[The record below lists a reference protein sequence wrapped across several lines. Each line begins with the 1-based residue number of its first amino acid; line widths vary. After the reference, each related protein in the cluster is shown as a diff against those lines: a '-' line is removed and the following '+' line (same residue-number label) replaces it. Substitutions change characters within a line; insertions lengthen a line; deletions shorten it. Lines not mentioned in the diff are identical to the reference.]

1 MRREMNRIFAVL
13 LILCLLISTVSV
25 AAIATTVNTLYL
37 KPNSNWLNGGAR
49 FAAYFF
55 ESGDCWVDMTDPDG
69 DGIYECAVPDGFSN
83 VIFCRMNPAAAENNW
98 NNKWN
103 QTADLIVPTNGDNC
117 YTVAE
122 DTWDAGGGT
131 WSKLGEIPDEQPQA
145 VDYYLF
151 GYINGADYGYQAD
164 YANMGIYKFSAGKL
178 TVHFETDSYVGIKT
192 TGNANWYMPLEYVS
206 GSTATFYNTSAGG
219 AEKMLI
225 PGGTDVTLTLK
236 VNSDDTLTVSYG
248 ASQCSHSYGSKVT
261 TAATCTGSGI
271 KTYTCSLCGDSYT
284 EYIAPSGHRFTGGFC
299 SVCGEADADASE
311 VCDHTY
317 NCKLLSA
324 ATCTEYARYA
334 LTCTQCGHYTMLSAD
349 ALATQWLCAVPT
361 GMSASAFETKT
372 VYSYRDLAGDWS
384 KTGIGTVYYV
394 SSWPSGFL
402 TSDSLYNRYDNKTQK
417 VTNIIHDTTK
427 VTPESD
433 EIVGYLYY
441 HWCRSGTVFTVES
454 QSGDYTQ
461 FHAYYSTKTPD
472 QANKYDPS
480 DNSYR
485 FDDAPCCDNSGW
497 FFPLPVYG
505 QTYGTYY
512 NQGGWGQWSEWS
524 TSKVTA
530 NDTREVRSCT
540 GYRYTAATLMNHSFS
555 GGRCTVCGAAASGC
569 AHNYTS
575 SVTSAAS
582 CTQNGLR
589 SYTCTL
595 CGDAYTESIPATG
608 HSYTNGK
615 CTFCGA
621 SDPNQSEATYY
632 LVGWINGTDHGCESD
647 WENLGDYKFVNGKLT
662 ASFNEDSYVF
672 VKSSDNNRWLLAS
685 AYCEIA
691 TCTFREDGT
700 EKMFV
705 PGGVELSFTLTENSN
720 GSVTVSYTK
729 GGTAACAHSYTS
741 QVTTAATCY
750 FNGVRTFTCTMCGNS
765 YTESIPATGHQFADG
780 YCIYCGEFD
789 GSVAMINTYYLVG
802 WINGAD
808 HGCEMDY
815 ENNGDYKFV
824 NGQLSAT
831 FTEDSYVFV
840 KTENNGKWFLA
851 DAYCTETNCTFRENG
866 TEKMFVPGG
875 VQLFF
880 RITEND
886 DGSVTVSY
894 TKGGA
899 AACTHSYTAEVTTE
913 ATCTAPGL
921 RTYTCILCGHSYT
934 QNIAANGHNF
944 FGGICS
950 VCGIAD
956 SSGSTTTGTTYYLVG
971 YINGADHGCEADWQN
986 LGNYRFVNG
995 RLTAKF
1001 TQDSYVFVKTGDNQ
1015 DFLLAP
1021 SYCEASTCTFAVGN
1035 REKMFVPAGVE
1046 LTFVLT
1052 EKTDGT
1058 VSVSYTSGN
1067 TPASTVPTLTLKAPT
1082 LEFKDM
1088 ITINAFYT
1096 AENNQDVVEMGMI
1109 TYTSKVER
1117 WSVRTADYVTP
1128 GYSYVESSGRYYSSS
1143 QGIHGKYL
1151 ADTFYLATY
1160 AKLADGSYVYSKLA
1174 PYSPMT
1180 YANSQLQN
1188 ATDVTLKQLA
1198 VAMLNFGTEAQLYF
1212 GHNTGNLANAAL
1224 NATHLALPEAYRADM
1239 VSAVPAAPT
1248 DKQGVLAN
1256 NQGFASRKPAISFE
1270 GAFCINYF
1278 FTPNYAPASG
1288 ITLYYWS
1295 LEDYNTN
1302 SVLSPSNATGSF
1314 KLTGSGTGEYRG
1326 DITGIAAKQL
1336 SEAVYVAAAY
1346 KDSNGTVWTSGV
1358 LGYSIGAY
1366 CSSQISKGGTI
1377 ADLAKATAVY
1387 GYHAKAYFG

>member
-1 MRREMNRIFAVL
+1 MKRGMNRIFAML
-13 LILCLLISTVSV
+13 LVLCLLISAGSV
-25 AAIATTVNTLYL
+25 AAVAATASKLYL
-37 KPNSNWLNGGAR
+37 KPNSNWLTGGAR

-69 DGIYECAVPDGFSN
+69 DGLYECAVPDGFTN
-83 VIFCRMNPAAAENNW
+83 VIFCRMNPGDTANNW

-103 QTADLIVPTNGDNC
+103 QTADLIVPTDGANC
-117 YTVAE
+117 YTVTE
-122 DTWDAGGGT
+122 GTWDAGGGT
-131 WSKLGEIPDEQPQA
+131 WSKPGSTPEVQPQA
-145 VDYYLF
+145 VEYYLF
-151 GYINGADYGYQAD
+151 GYINGADYGYQND
-164 YANMGIYKFSAGKL
+164 YANMGVYKFSAGKL
-178 TVHFETDSYVGIKT
+178 TVHFDTDSYVGIKT
-192 TGNANWYMPLEYVS
+192 TGNANWYMTKEYVS
-206 GSTATFYNTSAGG
+206 GNTATFYNSSAGG
-219 AEKMLI
+219 TEKMLI
-225 PGGTDVTLTLK
+225 PGGTDVTLTLT
-236 VNSDDTLTVSYG
+236 VNSDDTLTLSYG
-248 ASQCSHSYGSKVT
+248 TSQCSHRYSSTVT
-261 TAATCTGSGI
+261 AEATCTGAGSM
-271 KTYTCSLCGDSYT
+271 TYTCSLCGHSYT
-284 EYIAPSGHRFTGGFC
+284 QSIAPSGHRYSGGFC
-299 SVCGEADADASE
+299 SVCGETEANTSD

-317 NCKLLSA
+317 SSRLLSA
-324 ATCTEYARYA
+324 ATCTAYARYA
-334 LTCTQCGHYTMLSAD
+334 LTCTQCGHSTTLSAD
-349 ALATQWLCAVPT
+349 ALANQWLCSVPT
-361 GMSASAFETKT
+361 GMSASDFEAKT
-372 VYSYRDLAGDWS
+372 VYSYRDLGSGWTR
-384 KTGIGTVYYV
+384 TGTGTVYYV
-394 SSWPSGFL
+394 QSWPSGFL
-402 TSDSLYNRYDNKTQK
+402 TTDSLYNRYDNQAQK
-417 VTNIIHDTTK
+417 VTNIVRDTTK

-454 QSGDYTQ
+454 QSGDYKQ

-497 FFPLPVYG
+497 FFALSVYG
-505 QTYGTYY
+505 QTYGAYY
-512 NQGGWGQWSEWS
+512 NRDGSGQWSAWS
-524 TSKVTA
+524 TTKVTA
-530 NDTREVRSCT
+530 SDTREVRTGT
-540 GYRYTAATLMNHSFS
+540 GYRYTAAAFAGHSFS
-555 GGRCTVCGAAASGC
+555 GGMCTTCG
-569 AHNYTS
+569 T
-575 SVTSAAS
+575 T
-582 CTQNGLR
+582 
-589 SYTCTL
+589 
-595 CGDAYTESIPATG
+595 
-608 HSYTNGK
+608 
-615 CTFCGA
+615 
-621 SDPNQSEATYY
+621 DPNHSQSEATYY
-632 LVGWINGTDHGCESD
+632 LVGWINGADHGCESD
-647 WENLGDYKFVNGKLT
+647 WENLGDYKFVGGKLT
-662 ASFNEDSYVF
+662 ARFTEDSYVF

-691 TCTFREDGT
+691 TCTFREGGS

-705 PGGVELSFTLTENSN
+705 PGGVELSFTLTENAN
-720 GSVTVSYTK
+720 GSVTVSYTQ
-729 GGTAACAHSYTS
+729 GGTAACVHSYTS
-741 QVTTAATCY
+741 RVTTAATCY
-750 FNGVRTFTCTMCGNS
+750 DSGVRTFTCTKCSNS
-765 YTESIPATGHQFADG
+765 YTEAIPATGHQFSNG
-780 YCIYCGEFD
+780 YCVYCGEFD
-789 GSVAMINTYYLVG
+789 GSVPMINTYYLVG

-808 HGCEMDY
+808 HGCENDF
-815 ENNGDYKFV
+815 ENNGSYKFV
-824 NGQLSAT
+824 NGQLTAT
-831 FTEDSYVFV
+831 FTDDSYVFV
-840 KTENNGKWFLA
+840 KTENNGKWFLS
-851 DAYCTETNCTFRENG
+851 DAYCTETTCTFREGG

-886 DGSVTVSY
+886 DGSVTLSY
-894 TKGGA
+894 TRGGA

-913 ATCTAPGL
+913 ATCTTPGL
-921 RTYTCILCGHSYT
+921 RTYTCVLCGHSYT
-934 QNIAANGHNF
+934 QNISANGHNF
-944 FGGICS
+944 FGGSCS

-956 SSGSTTTGTTYYLVG
+956 PNGSVATGTSYYLVG
-971 YINGADHGCEADWQN
+971 FINGADHGCEADWQN
-986 LGNYRFVNG
+986 LGNYRFVDG
-995 RLTAKF
+995 RLTARF

-1021 SYCEASTCTFAVGN
+1021 SYCEASTCSFAVGN
-1035 REKMFVPAGVE
+1035 HEKMFVPGNVE

-1067 TPASTVPTLTLKAPT
+1067 TPASVIPTLTLKTPT

-1117 WSVRTADYVTP
+1117 WSVRTADHVIP
-1128 GYSYVESSGRYYSSS
+1128 GYSYVPSSGRYYSSS
-1143 QGIHGKYL
+1143 QGIHAKYL
-1151 ADTFYLATY
+1151 ADTFYLAAY

-1180 YANSQLQN
+1180 YANSQLKN
-1188 ATDVTLKQLA
+1188 ATDVKLKQLA
-1198 VAMLNFGTEAQLYF
+1198 VAMLNYGTEAQLYF

-1224 NATHLALPEAYRADM
+1224 NAEHLALPEAYRTDM

-1248 DKQGVLAN
+1248 AKQGILAN

-1295 LEDYNTN
+1295 LEDYNAN

-1336 SEAVYVAAAY
+1336 SEAMYVAAAY

-1366 CSSQISKGGTI
+1366 CASQISKGGAI
-1377 ADLAKATAVY
+1377 ADLAKATAIY